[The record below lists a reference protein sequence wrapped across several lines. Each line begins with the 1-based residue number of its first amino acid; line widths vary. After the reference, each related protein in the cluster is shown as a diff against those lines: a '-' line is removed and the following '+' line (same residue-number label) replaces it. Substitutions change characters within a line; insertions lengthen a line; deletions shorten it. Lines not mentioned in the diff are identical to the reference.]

1 MIDPLVREKAARICE
16 AAAQSDAASHQHYAL
31 TAVQLGLD
39 VVYDEAIDDGTGPDM
54 EAVSL
59 AALAWLRV
67 HIVVDGLDW
76 PHDLRRDRAAA
87 EQLRNGWDPTP

>member
-16 AAAQSDAASHQHYAL
+16 AASASDALAAQHYAL
-31 TAVQLGLD
+31 TANQIGLD
-39 VVYDEAIDDGTGPDM
+39 VVYDEVIDDGTGPDM

-67 HIVVDGLDW
+67 HLVVDGIGW
-76 PHDLRRDRAAA
+76 PHSLDRDRAAA
-87 EQLRNGWDPTP
+87 EQLRNGWDPSP